1 MSNEPRLAP
10 TLLTPAD
17 AELAMDSTADR
28 CALLGPDGR
37 IVRTNKAWESDGRGA
52 DPVGLQSAAVGL
64 DYLGACGR
72 AAAAGNRRA
81 GTMHGQLRRLMSGET
96 ERVRVDFERPTTSG
110 SMDRTTA
117 ILERTSSEEGSAA
130 PILVSFA
137 SQTTCVAHPT
147 AVPEAGFAVPA
158 GARLDRLALA
168 LDSLGAHAA
177 ILDDRGR
184 IIAVNAAW
192 SLFSTVNGGD
202 ASRTGIGVNYLS
214 VCERARRSGDGR
226 ASDFA
231 EGLKSV
237 LRRERHTHISD
248 ARAGIGGEAR
258 RFRGRATALDLA
270 EGHFVLITHTEMS
283 AAVPQRATE
292 SRAA

>member
-1 MSNEPRLAP
+1 MSTQPRLVPA
-10 TLLTPAD
+10 LLTPTD
-17 AELAMDSTADR
+17 AEIAMDSTADR
-28 CALLGPDGR
+28 CALLGADGR
-37 IVRTNKAWESDGRGA
+37 IVRTNLAWERDGRAG
-52 DPVGLQSAAVGL
+52 DPLGVQSAAVGL
-64 DYLGACGR
+64 NYVAACAS

-81 GTMHGQLRRLMSGET
+81 GTMHGQLRRLLEGEIDS
-96 ERVRVDFERPTTSG
+96 VRMDFERPASG
-110 SMDRTTA
+110 GGVDRTTA
-117 ILERTSSEEGSAA
+117 TLERTHSDEGAAA

-137 SQTTCVAHPT
+137 SQTVCVAKPT
-147 AVPEAGFAVPA
+147 AVPEAGFAVPS

-184 IIAVNAAW
+184 IVAVNAAW
-192 SLFSTVNGGD
+192 SLFSAVNGGD
-202 ASRTGIGVNYLS
+202 ASRTGAGVNYLS

-226 ASDFA
+226 AADFA

-237 LRRERHTHISD
+237 LRRERHTHVSD
-248 ARAGIGGEAR
+248 ARAGVGGEAR

-270 EGHFVLITHTEMS
+270 EGHFVLVTHTEM
-283 AAVPQRATE
+283 AAAEPVRAV